1 MGTLD
6 GYEQSE
12 QIAKEIFGTE
22 NVITVRSGEL
32 RGNGPLLLAD
42 LSARLVDNMYDVKFQ
57 DLYAFQ
63 GDSQQGYTKRLNLAQ
78 TLVRIAENPSCVG
91 SVRDVSILSVV
102 CKTLPIV
109 GEQTVSEP
117 TDRERRKGYDMSK
130 GVAPPVIDAA
140 IRFVARKS
148 STNCC
153 CWKVR
158 NRSAHVFF
166 VTPVARPVLL
176 LHLFLFTLHVLF
188 FFFFFLTFSH
198 HPSLYLANDD
208 DDGKNVF
215 LLLVSRAFRRSARRG
230 KTRGKMRVERTVSRP
245 EREER

>member
-1 MGTLD
+1 M
-6 GYEQSE
+6 
-12 QIAKEIFGTE
+12 AKEIFGTE
-22 NVITVRSGEL
+22 NMTTVRSGEL

-91 SVRDVSILSVV
+91 SVRDVSVLSVV

-130 GVAPPVIDAA
+130 GVAPPVID
-140 IRFVARKS
+140 VA
-148 STNCC
+148 T
-153 CWKVR
+153 VD
-158 NRSAHVFF
+158 
-166 VTPVARPVLL
+166 
-176 LHLFLFTLHVLF
+176 
-188 FFFFFLTFSH
+188 
-198 HPSLYLANDD
+198 SLLANPQPTAAA
-208 DDGKNVF
+208 G
-215 LLLVSRAFRRSARRG
+215 R
-230 KTRGKMRVERTVSRP
+230 
-245 EREER
+245 